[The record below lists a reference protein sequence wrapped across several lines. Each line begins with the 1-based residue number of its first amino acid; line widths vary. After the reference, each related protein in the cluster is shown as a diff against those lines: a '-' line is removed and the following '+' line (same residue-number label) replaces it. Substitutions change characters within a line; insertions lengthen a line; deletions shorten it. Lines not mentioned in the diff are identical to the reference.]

1 MVDTKKLLRFTA
13 GMTLISIIIFLVV
26 LLRVDPFTS
35 GISALIFFLIMLFF
49 CLAGFLTFPGYYLRM
64 IINKD
69 KTPLNN
75 FNVSLRQSILVSV
88 GIIGLLILKSM
99 ESLAW
104 WDGLL
109 LIASLVFLEMFF
121 RS

>member
-1 MVDTKKLLRFTA
+1 MIETRKLLRLTSVL
-13 GMTLISIIIFLVV
+13 TLIFVLLFLLM

-35 GISALIFFLIMLFF
+35 GKSALVVFLVLLF
-49 CLAGFLTFPGYYLRM
+49 LALSGSLTIPGYYFRM
-64 IINKD
+64 MINKD
-69 KTPLNN
+69 KVSLNN
-75 FNVSLRQSILVSV
+75 FNVSLRQSILISTAIV
-88 GIIGLLILKSM
+88 GLLILKSM

-109 LIASLVFLEMFF
+109 LIASLIFLEMFF

>member
-1 MVDTKKLLRFTA
+1 MVETRKLLQIT
-13 GMTLISIIIFLVV
+13 GILTLIFIILFLLM

-35 GISALIFFLIMLFF
+35 GKSALVVFLIFLF
-49 CLAGFLTFPGYYLRM
+49 LSLSGLLTIPGYYFRM

-69 KTPLNN
+69 KVSLNN
-75 FNVSLRQSILVSV
+75 FIVSLRQSILISTAIV
-88 GIIGLLILKSM
+88 GLLILKSM
-99 ESLAW
+99 GSLAW

-109 LIASLVFLEMFF
+109 LLASLVFLEMFF

>member
-1 MVDTKKLLRFTA
+1 MVDTKRLLRFTTGA
-13 GMTLISIIIFLVV
+13 TIISIIIFLLV

-49 CLAGFLTFPGYYLRM
+49 SLAGLLTLPGYMLRQ
-64 IINKD
+64 IISKNN
-69 KTPLNN
+69 TPLSN
-75 FNVSLRQSILVSV
+75 FNLSLRQSILISV

-99 ESLAW
+99 DSLAW

>member
-1 MVDTKKLLRFTA
+1 MIETRKLLQLTA
-13 GMTLISIIIFLVV
+13 VLTLIFIVLFVLM

-35 GISALIFFLIMLFF
+35 GKSALVVFLIFLF
-49 CLAGFLTFPGYYLRM
+49 LSLSGLLTTLSYYFRV

-69 KTPLNN
+69 KVSLNN
-75 FNVSLRQSILVSV
+75 FNVSLRQSILISTAIV
-88 GIIGLLILKSM
+88 GLLILKSM
-99 ESLAW
+99 GGLAW

>member
-13 GMTLISIIIFLVV
+13 GVTLISIVIFLFV

-35 GISALIFFLIMLFF
+35 GISALIFFLIMFF
-49 CLAGFLTFPGYYLRM
+49 FFLAGFLTFPGYYIRM

-99 ESLAW
+99 DGLAW

>member
-1 MVDTKKLLRFTA
+1 MVDTKRLLRFTA
-13 GMTLISIIIFLVV
+13 LFTLIVIVIFIFV
-26 LLRVDPFTS
+26 LFRVDPYTS
-35 GISALIFFLIMLFF
+35 GKSALIFFLFIMFLSISG
-49 CLAGFLTFPGYYLRM
+49 LLTFPSYFIRTIVY
-64 IINKD
+64 KD

-75 FNVSLRQSILVSV
+75 FNISLRQSILIST
-88 GIIGLLILKSM
+88 GIVGLLILKSM
-99 ESLAW
+99 DSLAW